1 MNDINYQLRVAYKAA
16 LDTTNIPAF
25 YQEAPPTMKYDQYLV
40 FRSISG
46 RDASAKCGADIQIN
60 VTVEIHTRQSVVN
73 SGALADQAAELVY
86 QAIYPSKQNRIL
98 IQGAEVLGTEINM
111 DETMDWKVNGGEK
124 WISRYITFQ
133 HYINIL

>member
-1 MNDINYQLRVAYKAA
+1 MNDINYQLRVSYKTA
-16 LDTTNIPAF
+16 LDSTGIPSY
-25 YQEAPPTMKYDQYLV
+25 YQEAPPNVKHDQYII

-46 RDASAKCGADIQIN
+46 RDESAKCGADVKTS

-73 SGALADQAAELVY
+73 SGSLADLAADLVFG
-86 QAIYPSKQNRIL
+86 AIYPDKSNRI
-98 IQGAEVLGTEINM
+98 QVVGADVLATEMTM
-111 DETMDWKVNGGEK
+111 DETIDWKVNGGEK